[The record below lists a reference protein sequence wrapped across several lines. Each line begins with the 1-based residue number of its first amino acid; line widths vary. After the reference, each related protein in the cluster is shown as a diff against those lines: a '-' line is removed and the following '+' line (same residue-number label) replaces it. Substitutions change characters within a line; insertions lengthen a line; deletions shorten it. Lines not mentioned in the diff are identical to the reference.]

1 MIKKKLAKLIDLKS
15 IITLLMVGALI
26 ALMFMPMNVDG
37 DIKTLFCTSFGMVI
51 TYYFTRQGKKDSD
64 DV

>member
-1 MIKKKLAKLIDLKS
+1 MIKKKLANLIDLKT

-26 ALMFMPMNVDG
+26 FLMFIPVNIDG

-64 DV
+64 DI